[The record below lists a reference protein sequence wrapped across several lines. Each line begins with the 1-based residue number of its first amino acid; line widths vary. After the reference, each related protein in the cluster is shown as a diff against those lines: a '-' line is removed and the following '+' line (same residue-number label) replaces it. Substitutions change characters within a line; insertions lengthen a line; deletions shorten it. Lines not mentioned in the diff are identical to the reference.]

1 MQDEWWY
8 DLKHVRHRFK
18 GYGVIQQLAEKH
30 AKAHQ
35 FAAFASIAFSV
46 ALQVCI
52 WQTACILTYIKVPSK
67 TNTFLDILSATAGCC
82 SVVIAI
88 KS

>member
-8 DLKHVRHRFK
+8 DLKQVRHRFK

-52 WQTACILTYIKVPSK
+52 LTYTSMYFDVHQS
-67 TNTFLDILSATAGCC
+67 TQQY
-82 SVVIAI
+82 
-88 KS
+88 

>member
-1 MQDEWWY
+1 MMKTGKTTFLLNTTQFFFLQDEWWY

-35 FAAFASIAFSV
+35 FSAFASIAFSV
-46 ALQVCI
+46 ALQVRHSYCYDELYS
-52 WQTACILTYIKVPSK
+52 C
-67 TNTFLDILSATAGCC
+67 
-82 SVVIAI
+82 VI
-88 KS
+88 